1 LLRIKAGISA
11 LNGLKKTII
20 RSGLETLY
28 FSAAHLALR
37 PFVAGIG
44 AILTLHHVRP
54 PRLDRFQPNRLLE
67 VTPGFLEDVVRYLRR
82 SRLDLISLDEMRRRL
97 TERNFERRF
106 VCLTIDD
113 GYRDTLQWAYPIL
126 KRHQAPFAVY
136 IPTSFPDRLGEL
148 WWLAI
153 EAVIAR
159 NTRVSL
165 LIDGQERGFE
175 CGTVAEKRHL
185 FEQLY
190 GWVRSLKTEE
200 ELRRAVRDLSAR
212 YQVDIAAFCDELCM
226 NWNELAGL
234 AEDPLV
240 TIGAHTVNH
249 VMLAKV
255 PEKSARSEME
265 MSRSVIE
272 AALGVRPDHL
282 SYPVGDPTSAGPRE
296 FRIAAEL
303 RFQDRGHDAARR
315 AVPRASPAPDGA
327 TAHLAQRRA
336 SADALRA
343 RAAVGRGH
351 RGLERLPPRQ
361 RGLTVI
367 HLINGIAG
375 STQPS
380 PATR

>member
-1 LLRIKAGISA
+1 MAMKQ
-11 LNGLKKTII
+11 TII
-20 RSGLETLY
+20 RAGLETLY
-28 FSAAHLALR
+28 FSGAYQMMR
-37 PFVAGIG
+37 PFVAGVG

-54 PRLDRFQPNRLLE
+54 PRPELFQPNRLLE
-67 VTPGFLEDVVRYLRR
+67 ITPQFLDDVLIDLRR
-82 SRLDLISLDEMRRRL
+82 GELDLVSLDEMQRRL
-97 TERNFERRF
+97 TDGGSRRRF
-106 VCLTIDD
+106 VCITIDD

-136 IPTSFPDRLGEL
+136 IPTSFPDRVGEL

-159 NTRVSL
+159 NARVSL

-175 CGTVAEKRHL
+175 CGTIADKRHL
-185 FEQLY
+185 FDQLY
-190 GWVRSLKTEE
+190 GWVRSLKTED

-212 YQVDIAAFCDELCM
+212 YHVDIAAFCDELCM
-226 NWNELAGL
+226 SWDELGRL

-272 AALGVRPDHL
+272 ASLGVRPDHL

-303 RFQDRGHDAARR
+303 GFKT
-315 AVPRASPAPDGA
+315 AVTTRPGVLFPEHREHLTALPRISLNGEHQQLRYVRVLVSGAA
-327 TAHLAQRRA
+327 TAVWNGFRRVN
-336 SADALRA
+336 
-343 RAAVGRGH
+343 AA
-351 RGLERLPPRQ
+351 
-361 RGLTVI
+361 
-367 HLINGIAG
+367 
-375 STQPS
+375 
-380 PATR
+380 